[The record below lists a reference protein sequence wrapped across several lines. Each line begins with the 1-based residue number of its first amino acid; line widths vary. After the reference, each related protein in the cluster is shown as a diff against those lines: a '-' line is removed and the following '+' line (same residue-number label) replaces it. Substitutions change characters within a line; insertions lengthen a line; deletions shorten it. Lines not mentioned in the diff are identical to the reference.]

1 MLQLNRWL
9 GAAVL
14 TLVIWLPQTA
24 LAEVFAIEDIRVEG
38 LQRISAGTVFNYLPV
53 QIGEEIDS
61 DQSAAI
67 IRALYKTGFFKDVRL
82 EREGNIL
89 IIFVSERPA
98 VAQINI
104 SGNKSM
110 ETEQLMQGL
119 KDIGMAEGRV
129 FNRSVLDKIEQEL
142 RRQYFNNGQ
151 YAVKLQST
159 VTPLERNRVAVDIV
173 IIEGEAARIKRIN
186 IIGNNSFDE
195 DDLIEDFA
203 LGTSNWLS
211 FISAND
217 QYSRQKL
224 SADLETLRSFYLDR
238 GYINFKIDSTQVS
251 ITPDKKDIYI
261 TINITE
267 GDVFTISDIKLAG
280 ELVVPKEE
288 IFPLIRINRGEIFS
302 RKDVVNSSEGISTLL
317 GDRGYAFANVNS
329 IPEID
334 NEKKEVSIIFFVDP
348 GKRVYV
354 RRVNISGNSDTRDEV
369 LRREMRQMES
379 AWFSTE
385 LVTLSR
391 ERLQRLGY
399 FKEVNVETPAVP
411 GSTDQVDVN
420 VNVEEKATGNLLAGV
435 GYSQSGGIT
444 LSASISQDNFLGT
457 GKRVSV
463 AFNNNDINTAY
474 RLAYTNPYYT
484 VDGIS
489 RGFDFSYKET
499 DFADA
504 NVADYATDVSYAGVN
519 FGIPLNEYDRIR
531 FDFSVSH
538 TDFHIGTNAST
549 EVRNFVA
556 LEGKS
561 FLNYIAKVAWSS
573 DSRDRSIFP
582 TKGGLQ
588 SVSAFITTPGSDLTY
603 YKANYFHQHFFPIA
617 NNLTLAAKMDLGY
630 GDGYGKT
637 DDLPFYDN
645 YFTGGPKSVR
655 GFKGYSLGPRELAG
669 DRDPLGGNLK
679 VVGSLELLFPAP
691 FRFASDS
698 MRLGAF
704 VDMGNVFDTNS
715 KIYDFDAGEFRYSA
729 GVSLQWMSPM
739 GALGVSLAAPINDD
753 SDDDTEVFQFTF
765 GNTF

>member
-1 MLQLNRWL
+1 MSLDNRWF
-9 GAAVL
+9 GAVL
-14 TLVIWLPQTA
+14 LSLVLWLPLTA
-24 LAEVFAIEDIRVEG
+24 FAEVFAIKDIRVEG

-53 QIGEEIDS
+53 QIGDEIDS

-82 EREGNIL
+82 EREDDVL

-110 ETEQLMQGL
+110 EEEQLLLGL

-142 RRQYFNNGQ
+142 QRMYFNNGQ

-173 IIEGEAARIKRIN
+173 ITEGEAATITRIN
-186 IIGNNSFDE
+186 IIGNESFDE
-195 DDLIEDFA
+195 DDLLEDFQ
-203 LGTSNWLS
+203 LGTTNWTSILS
-211 FISAND
+211 SND

-224 SADLETLRSFYLDR
+224 AGDLETLRSFYLDR

-251 ITPDKKDIYI
+251 ITPDKSDIYI

-267 GDVFTISDIKLAG
+267 GDVYTISDIKLAG

-288 IFPLIRINRGEIFS
+288 IFPLIRINRGDNFS
-302 RKDVVNSSEGISTLL
+302 RKDVVGSAEEINTLL

-334 NEKKEVSIIFFVDP
+334 SEKKEVAIIFFVDP

-354 RRVNISGNSDTRDEV
+354 RHVNISGNSDTRDEV

-391 ERLQRLGY
+391 ERLERLGY
-399 FKEVNVETPAVP
+399 FKEVSVETPAVP

-420 VNVEEKATGNLLAGV
+420 VQVEEKDTGSLLAGL
-435 GYSQSGGIT
+435 GYSQSGGVT
-444 LSASISQDNFLGT
+444 FNASVSQDNFLGT
-457 GKRVSV
+457 GKRVSL

-499 DFADA
+499 DFSDADT
-504 NVADYATDVSYAGVN
+504 ADYATDVGYIGVN
-519 FGIPLNEYDRIR
+519 FGIPLNEFDRIR

-538 TDFHIGTNAST
+538 TDFHVGTYAST
-549 EVRNFVA
+549 EVRDFERIN
-556 LEGKS
+556 GDS
-561 FLNYIAKVAWSS
+561 FLNYLAGVSWSS
-573 DSRDRSIFP
+573 DSRDKSMFP
-582 TKGGLQ
+582 TKGGMQAL
-588 SVSAFITTPGSDLTY
+588 SAVVTLPGSDLTY
-603 YKANYFHQHFFPIA
+603 YKANYLNKYYFPIA
-617 NNLTLAAKMDLGY
+617 KYMTLSTKLDLGF

-637 DDLPFYDN
+637 KDLPFYDN

-655 GFKGYSLGPRELAG
+655 GYKGYSLGPREASG
-669 DRDPLGGNLK
+669 QRDPLGGNLK
-679 VVGSLELLFPAP
+679 VVGSVELLFPAP
-691 FRFASDS
+691 FGLAPES
-698 MRLGAF
+698 MRLGTFIDA
-704 VDMGNVFDTNS
+704 GNVFDTNDDN
-715 KIYDFDAGEFRYSA
+715 YDLGELRYSA
-729 GVSLQWMSPM
+729 GVSLQWLSPM
-739 GALGVSLAAPINDD
+739 GALGVSLAAPLNDK

-765 GNTF
+765 GSSF

>member
-1 MLQLNRWL
+1 MSLDNRWF
-9 GAAVL
+9 GAVL
-14 TLVIWLPQTA
+14 LSLVLWLPLTA
-24 LAEVFAIEDIRVEG
+24 FAEVFAIKDIRVEG

-53 QIGEEIDS
+53 QIGDEIDS

-82 EREGNIL
+82 EREDDVL

-110 ETEQLMQGL
+110 EEEQLLLGL

-142 RRQYFNNGQ
+142 QRMYFNNGQ

-173 IIEGEAARIKRIN
+173 ITEGEAATITRIN
-186 IIGNNSFDE
+186 IIGNESFDE
-195 DDLIEDFA
+195 DDLLEDFQ
-203 LGTSNWLS
+203 LGTTNWTSILS
-211 FISAND
+211 SND

-224 SADLETLRSFYLDR
+224 AGDLETLRSFYLDR

-251 ITPDKKDIYI
+251 ITPDKSDIYI

-267 GDVFTISDIKLAG
+267 GDVYTISDIKLAG

-288 IFPLIRINRGEIFS
+288 IFPLIRINRGDNFS
-302 RKDVVNSSEGISTLL
+302 RKDVVGSAEEINTLL

-334 NEKKEVSIIFFVDP
+334 SEKKEVAIIFFVDP

-354 RRVNISGNSDTRDEV
+354 RHVNISGNSDTRDEV

-391 ERLQRLGY
+391 ERLERLGY
-399 FKEVNVETPAVP
+399 FKEVSVETPAVP

-420 VNVEEKATGNLLAGV
+420 VQVEEKETGSLLAGL
-435 GYSQSGGIT
+435 GYSQSGGVT
-444 LSASISQDNFLGT
+444 FNASVSQDNFLGT
-457 GKRVSV
+457 GKRVSL

-499 DFADA
+499 DFSDADT
-504 NVADYATDVSYAGVN
+504 ADYATDVGYIGVN
-519 FGIPLNEYDRIR
+519 FGIPLNEFDRIR

-538 TDFHIGTNAST
+538 TDFHVGTYAST
-549 EVRNFVA
+549 EVRDFERIN
-556 LEGKS
+556 GDS
-561 FLNYIAKVAWSS
+561 FLNYLAGVSWSS
-573 DSRDRSIFP
+573 DSRDKSMFP
-582 TKGGLQ
+582 TKGGMQAL
-588 SVSAFITTPGSDLTY
+588 SAVVTLPGSDLTY
-603 YKANYFHQHFFPIA
+603 YKANYLNKYYFPIA
-617 NNLTLAAKMDLGY
+617 KYMTLSTKLDLGF

-637 DDLPFYDN
+637 KDLPFYDN

-655 GFKGYSLGPRELAG
+655 GYKGYSLGPREASG
-669 DRDPLGGNLK
+669 QRDPLGGNLK
-679 VVGSLELLFPAP
+679 VVGSVELLFPAP
-691 FRFASDS
+691 FGLAPES
-698 MRLGAF
+698 MRLGTFIDA
-704 VDMGNVFDTNS
+704 GNVFDTNDDN
-715 KIYDFDAGEFRYSA
+715 YDLGELRYSA
-729 GVSLQWMSPM
+729 GVSLQWLSPM
-739 GALGVSLAAPINDD
+739 GALGVSLAAPLNDK

-765 GNTF
+765 GSSF